1 MKCCKSHW
9 PQKLQMK
16 LAEVFTKAD
25 NRTLDEA
32 RVLAVIGV
40 IAVVGA
46 GFLAL
51 PALEIGGGVAAIITS
66 LGGAIRLRGSD

>member
-1 MKCCKSHW
+1 MKVR
-9 PQKLQMK
+9 
-16 LAEVFTKAD
+16 EVFTKSD
-25 NRTLDEA
+25 NSTLDES

-40 IAVVGA
+40 VAVIGA

-51 PALEIGGGVAAIITS
+51 PALEIGGGVAAIITA